1 MDSIH
6 RQRFND
12 TKDNCHATAAKLNEI
27 TLRVSDCAKRLQDG
41 RQEPLMEDEIILHID
56 VTWSDNRKNE
66 VLRSLNEVSIL
77 ERDMRHEL
85 LGMEDMQ
92 GMKELSA
99 ELQQT
104 FSVFRGLILCLLL
117 LLPSSF

>member
-1 MDSIH
+1 
-6 RQRFND
+6 
-12 TKDNCHATAAKLNEI
+12 
-27 TLRVSDCAKRLQDG
+27 
-41 RQEPLMEDEIILHID
+41 MEDEIILHID

-104 FSVFRGLILCLLL
+104 FSVFRGLYLSFPSLLL
-117 LLPSSF
+117 LSSF